1 MTYKGMFEEV
11 EAADKV
17 KELKKQLRKI
27 KADKA
32 KGNAD
37 LEKTIDILET
47 DNSIKDYEITR
58 LKETIDMLKKQ
69 KKILQCS
76 KDTRIFSFLYSYG
89 SEYEI

>member
-69 KKILQCS
+69 KKILQDS
-76 KDTRIFSFLYSYG
+76 IRKHG
-89 SEYEI
+89 